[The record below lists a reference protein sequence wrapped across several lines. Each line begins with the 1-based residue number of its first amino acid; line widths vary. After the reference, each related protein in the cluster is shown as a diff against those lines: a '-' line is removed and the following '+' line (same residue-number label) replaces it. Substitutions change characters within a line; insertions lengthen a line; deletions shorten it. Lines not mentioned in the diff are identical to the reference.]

1 MSTRNLK
8 VTGLMSKPAVGRETP
23 VTTWAMWWPEAPTR
37 ASIKTTHNSHM
48 VLRQHS
54 LPTTVTQR
62 MCRKGRSHHKLVAE
76 ILMPENGYGMRVLV
90 KTRLILVVHF
100 ILFTFLVFVL
110 FVYFLCREIYS
121 DASML
126 AWSLSLSCIFVC
138 YITPI
143 RVHSVR
149 VLVAHSLHDY
159 IHIYVV
165 LLSHLSTYATLLLFY
180 C

>member
-1 MSTRNLK
+1 
-8 VTGLMSKPAVGRETP
+8 
-23 VTTWAMWWPEAPTR
+23 
-37 ASIKTTHNSHM
+37 M

-126 AWSLSLSCIFVC
+126 A
-138 YITPI
+138 
-143 RVHSVR
+143 
-149 VLVAHSLHDY
+149 
-159 IHIYVV
+159 
-165 LLSHLSTYATLLLFY
+165 
-180 C
+180 